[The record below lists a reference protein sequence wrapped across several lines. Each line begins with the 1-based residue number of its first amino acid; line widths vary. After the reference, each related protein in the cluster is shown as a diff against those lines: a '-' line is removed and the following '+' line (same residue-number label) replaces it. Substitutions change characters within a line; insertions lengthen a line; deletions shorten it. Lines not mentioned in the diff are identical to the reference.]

1 VGGGIR
7 YASTE
12 QRYFAQLRY
21 SGNDL
26 RDQIDFRHSLE
37 GIGPTIS
44 LEAQRPWS
52 RTLSTFCK
60 ARGSVL
66 FGDGESHLNAGED
79 LDLTNSFTTTR
90 VTSRDDLLSIAEIQ
104 VGVRWQARSYRG
116 RILTPFLTTAFEGQ
130 IWNGAGN
137 ASSEEGNL
145 GFFGFNSGFGVNW

>member
-1 VGGGIR
+1 
-7 YASTE
+7 
-12 QRYFAQLRY
+12 
-21 SGNDL
+21 
-26 RDQIDFRHSLE
+26 
-37 GIGPTIS
+37 
-44 LEAQRPWS
+44 
-52 RTLSTFCK
+52 LSTFCK